1 MTIAHNRRPIGYWVK
16 LLDRRIE
23 RSFEATLAAEG
34 LQRRH
39 WQALNVVSGGPVTR
53 ARIDEELAPF
63 VADAGQF
70 VRELVE
76 RGWVAEVDGAYH
88 LTEAGRSA
96 FDRLLHVVRA
106 SRTRIT
112 DGLTEE
118 QYLATVDAL
127 ERMCANLADD
137 G

>member
-1 MTIAHNRRPIGYWVK
+1 MRTIAASI
-16 LLDRRIE
+16 
-23 RSFEATLAAEG
+23 AA
-34 LQRRH
+34 
-39 WQALNVVSGGPVTR
+39 NCSSS
-53 ARIDEELAPF
+53 
-63 VADAGQF
+63 AGN
-70 VRELVE
+70 
-76 RGWVAEVDGAYH
+76 
-88 LTEAGRSA
+88 GRSA

-106 SRTRIT
+106 NRTRIT